1 MCSTFEFSSKNHL
14 KINNFGTRFRPK
26 KQRKINKK
34 HVEIHHPFW
43 INFDLFGD
51 HFGSLWGPFWEVLAS
66 KRGDRHWAKPLFLK
80 CYNKNDP
87 KMQKSRFGTAW
98 GSILGPSWLIFGP
111 SRTNFGSI
119 LEPLG
124 LFFERCWRHYQQ
136 STTSNHQPTKNS
148 YQPTT
153 NNQQPGGAN
162 RPHMFSTPPAA
173 INQHPTSNHQQNI
186 TNLKH
191 IPARRNARS
200 D

>member
-1 MCSTFEFSSKNHL
+1 
-14 KINNFGTRFRPK
+14 
-26 KQRKINKK
+26 
-34 HVEIHHPFW
+34 
-43 INFDLFGD
+43 
-51 HFGSLWGPFWEVLAS
+51 
-66 KRGDRHWAKPLFLK
+66 
-80 CYNKNDP
+80 
-87 KMQKSRFGTAW
+87 MQKSRFGTTW
-98 GSILGPSWLIFGP
+98 RSIRGPSWPKLGS
-111 SRTNFGSI
+111 SRAHFGSI

-173 INQHPTSNHQQNI
+173 INQHPTSGTGLALAIAFENTTPPAAINQHPTSNHQQNI